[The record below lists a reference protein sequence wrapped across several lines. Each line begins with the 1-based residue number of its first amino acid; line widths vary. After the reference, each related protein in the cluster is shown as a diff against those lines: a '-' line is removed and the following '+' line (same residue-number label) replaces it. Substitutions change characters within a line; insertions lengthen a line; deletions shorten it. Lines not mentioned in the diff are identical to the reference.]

1 MNKDI
6 IIVKDVTY
14 GTSTNAE
21 AIPLFLLMD
30 NALLNNKSIVLSLKD
45 CNAMSTSFLNSSIGS
60 IIEKYGWDGLKG
72 KLSIIDYNPSVAG
85 VIKTYLEN
93 SKNLVK

>member
-6 IIVKDVTY
+6 IVVKDVTY

-21 AIPLFLLMD
+21 AIPLYVLMD
-30 NALLNNKSIVLSLKD
+30 NALLNNKAIVLSLKG
-45 CNAMSTSFLNSSIGS
+45 CTAMSTSFLNSSIGS
-60 IIEKYGWDGLKG
+60 IVDKYGWDALKG
-72 KLSIIDYNPSVAG
+72 KLSVVDYNPTVAG
-85 VIKTYLEN
+85 IIKSYLEK